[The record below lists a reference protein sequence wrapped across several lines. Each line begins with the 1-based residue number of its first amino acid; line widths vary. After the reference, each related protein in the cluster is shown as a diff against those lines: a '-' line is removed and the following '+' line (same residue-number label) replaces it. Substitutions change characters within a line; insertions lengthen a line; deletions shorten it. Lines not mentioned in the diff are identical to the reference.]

1 MQYYTRSLRAR
12 EKFTFVPIIDPVPTV
27 VYLQIVPKRKEPPVP
42 APALRLIEGRG
53 IDGDRHQKPGGSR
66 QVLLMAE
73 ENCDAFGLAPGEVR
87 ENIVTRGLDLQA
99 LPAGT
104 TLEIGGAALEI
115 TKDCE
120 PCAFIDALR
129 PGLKDRM
136 VRRRG
141 MLARVVRS
149 GEIRVG
155 DEIAIREPS
164 ASPRVQ

>member
-1 MQYYTRSLRAR
+1 MG
-12 EKFTFVPIIDPVPTV
+12 TV
-27 VYLQIVPKRKEPPVP
+27 VFLQRCPGHKKPMEP
-42 APALRLIEGRG
+42 AGALKLIEGLG
-53 IDGDRHQKPGGSR
+53 IEGDCHQKPRGSR

-87 ENIVTRGLDLQA
+87 ENLTVRGIDLQA

-104 TLEIGGAALEI
+104 RLEIGGAALEI

-120 PCAFIDALR
+120 PCAFIDSLR

-149 GEIRVG
+149 GEVRIG
-155 DEIAIREPS
+155 DAIAICDRGALPLGS
-164 ASPRVQ
+164 

>member
-1 MQYYTRSLRAR
+1 MGLMAQVIL
-12 EKFTFVPIIDPVPTV
+12 
-27 VYLQIVPKRKEPPVP
+27 LQVCPKRKEPMVP
-42 APALRLIEGRG
+42 SASLTLVEGRG
-53 IDGDRHQKPGGSR
+53 IEGDQHAKPRSSR

-73 ENCDAFGLAPGEVR
+73 ENCDAFGLSPGEVR

-104 TLEIGGAALEI
+104 RLEIGGAALEI

-120 PCAFIDALR
+120 PCSFIDGLR
-129 PGLKDRM
+129 PGLRDRM
-136 VRRRG
+136 VGRRG

-155 DEIAIREPS
+155 DEIVLRPPS
-164 ASPRVQ
+164 P

>member
-1 MQYYTRSLRAR
+1 MERVGTLTLV
-12 EKFTFVPIIDPVPTV
+12 EGVG
-27 VYLQIVPKRKEPPVP
+27 
-42 APALRLIEGRG
+42 IEGDAHARP
-53 IDGDRHQKPGGSR
+53 RSSR

-87 ENIVTRGLDLQA
+87 ENLTIRGIDLQA

-104 TLEIGGAALEI
+104 RLEIGGAVLEI

-120 PCAFIDALR
+120 PCAFIDSLR
-129 PGLKDRM
+129 PGLKNQM

-149 GEIRVG
+149 GAVRVG
-155 DEIAIREPS
+155 DEIAICDRGEL
-164 ASPRVQ
+164 PRGS

>member
-1 MQYYTRSLRAR
+1 MAQVVFLQ
-12 EKFTFVPIIDPVPTV
+12 KVPR
-27 VYLQIVPKRKEPPVP
+27 RKDPPVP
-42 APALRLIEGRG
+42 SPELRLLDGLG
-53 IDGDRHQKPGGSR
+53 IDGDCHVKRGGSR
-66 QVLLMAE
+66 QVLLMSE

-104 TLEIGGAALEI
+104 RLEIGTAALEI

-120 PCAFIDALR
+120 PCVFIDRLR
-129 PGLKDRM
+129 PGLRAQM

-149 GEIRVG
+149 GDIHIG
-155 DEIAIREPS
+155 DPIVEVRPA
-164 ASPRVQ
+164 